1 MNKVD
6 PTWEP
11 CNLKLLLINYRFPLV
26 KSPSQSEINFL
37 DFQPHMHKVIDKS
50 RGEVS
55 LLEQNT
61 IENVSWHIRNINKKI
76 IQLSNFLR
84 NENIFF
90 NFTS

>member
-1 MNKVD
+1 MDKVE

-11 CNLKLLLINYRFPLV
+11 CNLKLLLINDRFPLV

-61 IENVSWHIRNINKKI
+61 IENVSWHIRNRNK
-76 IQLSNFLR
+76 
-84 NENIFF
+84 
-90 NFTS
+90 T